1 MRQAWWKVPVY
12 CLAASWLCFQ
22 LEVRILGRFAI
33 VTLPDGTITSDP
45 VRWMILSGVL
55 FAAVLAAGGL
65 YFFRNM
71 SRRERAL
78 SATVMLGINIVFGL
92 LAYQLQGMFAIY
104 WAEFSEWSSILNQVL
119 FRLGLNQWL
128 SAGITWCA
136 PYLFVLFGK
145 RRREE
150 NG

>member
-1 MRQAWWKVPVY
+1 MKQAWWKVPVY

-22 LEVRILGRFAI
+22 LEVRILGHFAL

-55 FAAVLAAGGL
+55 FAAVLVAGGL
-65 YFFRNM
+65 CFFRNM

-92 LAYQLQGMFAIY
+92 LAYQIQGMFAIY
-104 WAEFSEWSSILNQVL
+104 WAEFSEWSSIFAQALS
-119 FRLGLNQWL
+119 RLGLNQWVA
-128 SAGITWCA
+128 AGITWCA
-136 PYLFVLFGK
+136 PYLFVLFPQ
-145 RRREE
+145 RRSRGEA
-150 NG
+150 